1 MFIGIVLVPN
11 TIRICKTV
19 QETFSK
25 NSWDY
30 PFLGRGGGGG
40 AGGGGGGGGGGAGV
54 EKGKGEKGEAHAKET
69 PEETNYL

>member
-1 MFIGIVLVPN
+1 M
-11 TIRICKTV
+11 ICKTV

-30 PFLGRGGGGG
+30 PFLVRKGGGG
-40 AGGGGGGGGGGAGV
+40 AAAGG
-54 EKGKGEKGEAHAKET
+54 EREGEGEIGEAHAQEP

>member
-1 MFIGIVLVPN
+1 M
-11 TIRICKTV
+11 

-30 PFLGRGGGGG
+30 PFLVRK
-40 AGGGGGGGGGGAGV
+40 GGGGGGAGA
-54 EKGKGEKGEAHAKET
+54 GGEREGGGEVGEAHAQEP

>member
-1 MFIGIVLVPN
+1 MFIGIFSVPN

-30 PFLGRGGGGG
+30 HFLVRKGGGGG
-40 AGGGGGGGGGGAGV
+40 TGAAAGG
-54 EKGKGEKGEAHAKET
+54 EREGEGEIGEAHAQEP